1 MDAEMQ
7 KFLDDN
13 DLDQITYE
21 EEMVNE
27 LVSPEF
33 ET

>member
-7 KFLDDN
+7 KFLEDN
-13 DLDQITYE
+13 DIDITYE

-27 LVSPEF
+27 LVSPVTEA
-33 ET
+33 